1 MGFVPKYSLVFSS
14 INMLYLI
21 PTIDFDLSL
30 VKDNAAYG
38 VSLLILQINQ
48 VFSITENY
56 GANLTVLGQSRTNYS
71 PPPGTLGV
79 TIGVTFFG
87 VTLGVTFSASP
98 AKACGQERRH
108 PIPLPIPPHS
118 SDATAP
124 HHHVPHR
131 LQIAILRYK

>member
-56 GANLTVLGQSRTNYS
+56 GANLTVLGLSMC
-71 PPPGTLGV
+71 GV
-79 TIGVTFFG
+79 WVGW
-87 VTLGVTFSASP
+87 
-98 AKACGQERRH
+98 
-108 PIPLPIPPHS
+108 
-118 SDATAP
+118 
-124 HHHVPHR
+124 
-131 LQIAILRYK
+131 

>member
-56 GANLTVLGQSRTNYS
+56 GANLTVLGLLVPQAK
-71 PPPGTLGV
+71 GV
-79 TIGVTFFG
+79 TSASPWRHVGVTKG
-87 VTLGVTFSASP
+87 VTSASPWRHVGVTFS
-98 AKACGQERRH
+98 RL
-108 PIPLPIPPHS
+108 PLSQLRPYFPQ
-118 SDATAP
+118 DNA
-124 HHHVPHR
+124 HR
-131 LQIAILRYK
+131 N